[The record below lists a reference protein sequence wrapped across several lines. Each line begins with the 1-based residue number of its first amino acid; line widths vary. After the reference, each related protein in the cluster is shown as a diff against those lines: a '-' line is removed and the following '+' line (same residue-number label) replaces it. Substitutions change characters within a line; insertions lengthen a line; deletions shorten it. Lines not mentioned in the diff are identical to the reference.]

1 MNKLKDI
8 FDIEYPATLIFSEQK
23 EDKKGVNFVS
33 STGKNNGVT
42 GKVSYDPSI
51 KMYFKGSIT
60 VPLKGT
66 VVQAYLQLNDFYCAH
81 QIAVLTV
88 KKNIKMSDEEKLF
101 YCYCIRH
108 NKFRFNYGRQADRTL
123 PNLLVPS
130 KENLPQ
136 WIKDTKINN
145 YSNVSDKL
153 KKNDDLIL
161 NVKNWKEFK
170 YSELFTIERGKGPR
184 KKDAGGK
191 GKVPVVTS
199 IDGNNGLISYTE
211 ASPMHQGN
219 TIGVNRNG
227 SVGEAYYQPI
237 PFCSTEDVHI
247 FTPKFKLNK
256 FIGLFLVTL
265 IKLEK
270 YRFNYGRKWGISRMQ
285 NSKIKLPVDENDKID
300 FNFMENYIQSLNFS
314 NSL

>member
-1 MNKLKDI
+1 
-8 FDIEYPATLIFSEQK
+8 
-23 EDKKGVNFVS
+23 
-33 STGKNNGVT
+33 
-42 GKVSYDPSI
+42 
-51 KMYFKGSIT
+51 MYFKGSIT

-136 WIKDTKINN
+136 WIQDTKINN

-199 IDGNNGLISYTE
+199 IDGNNGLISYTD
-211 ASPMHQGN
+211 ASPMHKGN

-300 FNFMENYIQSLNFS
+300 FNFMESYIQSLNFS